1 MRYKVTKNGEVIV
14 ITDLLKQAGIAYN
27 KAIYYGKQGDI
38 IKMEYRDDPRKP
50 WETVKKDWL

>member
-38 IKMEYRDDPRKP
+38 IKMECRVDPSKP
-50 WETVKKDWL
+50 WETVKKDWI